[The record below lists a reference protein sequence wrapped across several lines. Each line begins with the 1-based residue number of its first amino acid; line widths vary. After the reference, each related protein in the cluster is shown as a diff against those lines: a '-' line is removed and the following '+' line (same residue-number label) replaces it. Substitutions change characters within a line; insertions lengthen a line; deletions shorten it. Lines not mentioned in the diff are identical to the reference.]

1 MRNFLVFLNDKNH
14 FSLFYKSLPSKSICK
29 NLVYQDATR
38 VYLNKKRVRLA
49 VARYTKIKP
58 NEHFFCNEKWH
69 CVMHK
74 YNVYQNEEGILPS
87 YFYDLLKMLEGL
99 LREMR
104 KNAHSQCMHII

>member
-1 MRNFLVFLNDKNH
+1 MRNLLVLLNDKNH

-38 VYLNKKRVRLA
+38 VYLNKKGSVGCCSLHKDK
-49 VARYTKIKP
+49 TKRAY
-58 NEHFFCNEKWH
+58 FFVMKNGT
-69 CVMHK
+69 VMHK

-104 KNAHSQCMHII
+104 KNAHSQCMHIM